1 MPIDAVERRIFA
13 EELAVDAGLAALS
26 YRDRDDLDVRSKGIL
41 DWVTAAD
48 VETERLIRSRIH
60 DTFPDDQFLGE
71 EADDGGQHIGAE
83 RYTWVVDPID
93 GTTCFVS
100 GLPSWCVSIA
110 CLDKKGHPFLG
121 VIRDPTGA
129 ETFSALE
136 GHGLTINNL
145 SVSVPSKGVTDGLV
159 GVGHPRN
166 SRDEHTLGF
175 LKGLFSVG
183 GSYYNSG
190 SAALALAYVAVG
202 RLVGFYESDLRA
214 WDALAGEV
222 LIRESG
228 GWTTEFMRDKSLTT
242 SKPVLATNR
251 GTASVLWDIAKDNLE
266 GCVPPVDGGGD
277 ENNVPHM

>member
-1 MPIDAVERRIFA
+1 MAIESVERQIFA
-13 EELAVDAGLAALS
+13 EELAVEAGLLALS
-26 YRDRDDLDVRSKGIL
+26 YRDRDDIEVRSKGVL
-41 DWVTAAD
+41 DWVTEAD
-48 VETERLIRSRIH
+48 VATEHLIRNRIGV
-60 DTFPDDQFLGE
+60 TYPDDQVLGE
-71 EADDGGQHIGAE
+71 EGDNDGQNMGAN

-110 CLDKKGHPFLG
+110 CVDDEGHPFLG
-121 VIRDPTGA
+121 VIRDPTRA

-136 GHGLTINNL
+136 GHGVTVNGL
-145 SVSVPSKGVTDGLV
+145 SVSVPSKGITDGLV

-166 SRDEHTLGF
+166 SPDEPTLEF
-175 LKGLFSVG
+175 LRGLFGYG
-183 GSYYNSG
+183 GLFYNSG

-228 GWTTEFMRDKSLTT
+228 GWTTEFMRDMSLTT
-242 SKPVLATNR
+242 SKPVLAANR
-251 GTASVLWDIAKDNLE
+251 GAGSDLWEIARQNLE
-266 GCVPPVDGGGD
+266 DCEPPGHGH
-277 ENNVPHM
+277 PR